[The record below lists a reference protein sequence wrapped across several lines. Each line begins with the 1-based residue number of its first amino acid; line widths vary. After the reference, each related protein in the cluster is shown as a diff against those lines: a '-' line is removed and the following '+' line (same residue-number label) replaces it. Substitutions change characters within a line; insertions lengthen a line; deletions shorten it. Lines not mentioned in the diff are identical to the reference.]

1 MRDLKVMNNAIPHPM
16 TRSLR
21 WLVPT
26 LLSLLTVAA
35 LVRALAGEFQQWDDV
50 ALLVENPRFRGLGG
64 AQLYWMF
71 TTHLMGHYMPVTW
84 ITYGLDYLV
93 WGLDPFGFHL
103 TNIAVHAA
111 NVGLLYVLAR
121 RLLDLAWRPRVM
133 DQASLH
139 VGAAFAALA
148 FGLHPL
154 RVESVAWITER
165 RDVLCG
171 FFYLL
176 AVLLYLRYATAEPG
190 TRARRLEYGTAVG
203 CFVLALLSKS
213 MAVTLPAA
221 LLILDAY
228 PLRRLHVQTS
238 REAFAQA
245 GRLLREKAPFLVAA
259 VAVSVAA
266 FLALWSGAS
275 ATPWQRLG
283 LLERLALS
291 AYSVAFYLWKTILPT
306 GLSPLYALIL
316 PVHALEWRFVAS
328 AVCVLSITLIA
339 LALRTRCPA
348 FLTVWMAYL
357 AMLTP
362 VAGLFHNGH
371 QIAADRYTYLP
382 SIGWALLVGGLVGIA
397 WSTMRDA
404 RAWRRHVGRAGVL
417 AASVVVVALGVATWH
432 QTAIW
437 LNDETLWRQA
447 SRLDPRS
454 PVAAENLGAAL
465 RMRGRL
471 AEGIE
476 QSRRAIALRPAYAEA
491 YFNLALAKRE
501 QGDPAAAE
509 LDLRRAI
516 SIRPTFSRAHAA
528 LGALL
533 DAQGR
538 GDEALQHFRS
548 ALASDPESA
557 FAHNDLGVALARS
570 GRLEEA
576 IDHFSEAVRIDPNY
590 AHAQNNLGLA
600 LVNSNRLPEA
610 AAHFRAALRAQP
622 DFADAA
628 RNLAET
634 LRHLNRRG

>member
-1 MRDLKVMNNAIPHPM
+1 MDDAAPHPM

-26 LLSLLTVAA
+26 LLSLLTGAA
-35 LVRALAGEFQQWDDV
+35 LMRALSGEFQQWDDV
-50 ALLVENPRFRGLGG
+50 ALLVENPHFRGLGG
-64 AQLYWMF
+64 PQLRWMF

-103 TNIAVHAA
+103 TNIALHAA
-111 NVGLLYVLAR
+111 NVGLLYVVAR
-121 RLLDLAWRPRVM
+121 RLLDLAWRPGVM
-133 DQASLH
+133 DGAGLS
-139 VGAAFAALA
+139 VGAGFAALA
-148 FGLHPL
+148 FGVHPL

-176 AVLLYLRYATAEPG
+176 TVLLYLRYTTAEPG
-190 TRARRLEYGTAVG
+190 TRARRIAYGAAVG

-213 MAVTLPAA
+213 MAVTLPAV
-221 LLILDAY
+221 LLILDTY
-228 PLRRLHVQTS
+228 PLRRLRLQTS
-238 REAFAQA
+238 REAFADA
-245 GRLLREKAPFLVAA
+245 GRLLREKVPFLVAT
-259 VAVSVAA
+259 VMVSAAA

-275 ATPWQRLG
+275 ATSWQRLG

-291 AYSVAFYLWKTILPT
+291 AYSVAFYLGKTILPT

-316 PVHALEWRFVAS
+316 PVHALEWRFIAS
-328 AVCVLSITLIA
+328 AVIVLSITLIA
-339 LALRTRCPA
+339 LVLRARCPA
-348 FLTVWMAYL
+348 LLTVWLAYL

-362 VAGLFHNGH
+362 VAGFFHNGH

-382 SIGWALLVGGLVGIA
+382 CIGWTLLAGGLVGIA
-397 WSTMRDA
+397 WSTMRDPY
-404 RAWRRHVGRAGVL
+404 AWRRRVGRAAVL
-417 AASVVVVALGVATWH
+417 VACTAVVALGVATWQ

-447 SRLDPRS
+447 SRLDPQS
-454 PVAAENLGAAL
+454 PVAAGNLGAAL

-476 QSRRAIALRPAYAEA
+476 QSQRAIALRPAYAEA

-509 LDLRRAI
+509 LNLRRAI
-516 SIRPTFSRAHAA
+516 AIRPTFSRAHAA

-538 GDEALQHFRS
+538 GDEALQHFQS

-557 FAHNDLGVALARS
+557 LAHNDLGVALARS
-570 GRLEEA
+570 GRLAEA

-590 AHAQNNLGLA
+590 ARAQNNLGLA

-610 AAHFRAALRAQP
+610 ATHFRAALRAQP